1 LKSLKRI
8 IIKLFVIL
16 ILSTPCIAQVQN
28 DTTGTVESSEDTLF
42 QMQKSPWGA
51 VLRSAIIPGWGQ
63 LYNESYWKIPVVAGI
78 FSWLIYNY
86 VDNHNNYWDYKKL
99 YLQTGLSNNKINREF
114 YRDQRDL
121 FAIYIGLAYLATLV
135 DAYVD
140 AHLFDFSV
148 TEDNGLNLNFK
159 YHF

>member
-1 LKSLKRI
+1 MKRI
-8 IIKLFVIL
+8 IINILL
-16 ILSTPCIAQVQN
+16 ILLFTYPSFAQEA
-28 DTTGTVESSEDTLF
+28 DTVINKEQESDTLF

-51 VLRSAIIPGWGQ
+51 VARSALIPGWGQ
-63 LYNESYWKIPVVAGI
+63 LYNESYWKIPVVAGV

-86 VDNHNNYWDYKKL
+86 INNHNNYVEFRDL
-99 YLQTGLSNNKINREF
+99 YIISELSFHRVNREF

-121 FAIYIGLAYLATLV
+121 FAIYIGLAYFATLV

-148 TEDNGLNLNFK
+148 TEDLGAIQLNFRLN
-159 YHF
+159 F